1 MAQPWSAIA
10 LALRREIDPAS
21 MQTRLTAGVVLASL
35 VSIGSMTAWMGW
47 RTRQILLDGH
57 RQNAQ
62 MVADRFVEDVQYY
75 ADLMPPPEALQRVI
89 DHRSSGDLAL
99 WVTTSNGE
107 LLAQSETLSMGS
119 WQNSGITDDLLA
131 MAMPQ
136 GAEVR
141 AVQEWQFVVCA
152 EALSIPGMP
161 VATLHIANDITMPYR
176 GIQRLVKMLMLTS
189 VAIIPPLALAVA
201 LYIRRTLSPLRQLN
215 RLASQVTADTLTDH
229 QLSLQAAPTE
239 VQELVRSY
247 NLMLTRLA
255 KAWTQQK
262 RFVNDVSHELRTPL
276 SLIQGYLESTL
287 RRGSNLTPPQR
298 QGLEIAAAETDRTV
312 QLLTELL
319 DLARLENGQLALI
332 LKPTNL
338 VTVVQE
344 AIRLSESDQ
353 TVRSRIVVECLEPP
367 PIVKADALKLRTV
380 LVELLNNALRYSPPP
395 QPVQV
400 VVSVRDAWATV
411 QVQDQGV
418 GIPATSQPSVF
429 DPFYRVDENR
439 APTTG
444 GTGLGLT
451 LVRSLV
457 EAMAGQVSLQSQP
470 NQGSTFT
477 ITLPMEDTSQW
488 APES

>member
-353 TVRSRIVVECLEPP
+353 TAQSRIVVECLEPP

-477 ITLPMEDTSQW
+477 ITLPMEDISQW

>member
-201 LYIRRTLSPLRQLN
+201 LYIRRTLSPF
-215 RLASQVTADTLTDH
+215 ASSTDWPAK
-229 QLSLQAAPTE
+229 LPPT
-239 VQELVRSY
+239 
-247 NLMLTRLA
+247 
-255 KAWTQQK
+255 
-262 RFVNDVSHELRTPL
+262 P
-276 SLIQGYLESTL
+276 SLIISSAY
-287 RRGSNLTPPQR
+287 
-298 QGLEIAAAETDRTV
+298 
-312 QLLTELL
+312 
-319 DLARLENGQLALI
+319 RL
-332 LKPTNL
+332 
-338 VTVVQE
+338 
-344 AIRLSESDQ
+344 
-353 TVRSRIVVECLEPP
+353 PP
-367 PIVKADALKLRTV
+367 PRC
-380 LVELLNNALRYSPPP
+380 RS
-395 QPVQV
+395 
-400 VVSVRDAWATV
+400 WCGAT
-411 QVQDQGV
+411 
-418 GIPATSQPSVF
+418 TSC
-429 DPFYRVDENR
+429 
-439 APTTG
+439 
-444 GTGLGLT
+444 
-451 LVRSLV
+451 
-457 EAMAGQVSLQSQP
+457 
-470 NQGSTFT
+470 
-477 ITLPMEDTSQW
+477 
-488 APES
+488 